1 MSLNCYG
8 HGRLA
13 RDAELREVTGGTIV
27 QLSLATDR
35 KYGKKG
41 EDRKTDWFDVSVY
54 VPTEDRFNQLESA
67 KKLVKGLL
75 VFLPDARVEI
85 DEVGDGSEK
94 KRYTKVRIGSIFDVK
109 YDPSSGKLKTAGE
122 VDNDPFQ

>member
-13 RDAELREVTGGTIV
+13 RDAELKEVTGGTVV

-41 EDRKTDWFDVSVY
+41 EDRKTDFFDVSVY
-54 VPTEDRFNQLESA
+54 VPTDDKFNQLEAA

-85 DEVGDGSEK
+85 DETGEGKEK

-109 YDPSSGKLKTAGE
+109 YDPASGKLKPAGDTDE
-122 VDNDPFQ
+122 DPFQ